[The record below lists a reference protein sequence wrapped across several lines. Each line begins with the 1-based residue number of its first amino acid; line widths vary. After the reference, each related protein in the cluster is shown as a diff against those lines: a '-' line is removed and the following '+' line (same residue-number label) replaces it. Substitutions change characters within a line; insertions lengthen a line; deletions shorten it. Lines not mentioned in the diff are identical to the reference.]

1 MPYKTLG
8 DETHPMPHT
17 PNIHQAA
24 RYWDTHS
31 VTDENSEPV
40 SEPIILRKPIASAY
54 TIRLEQDDVAKLRAI
69 ARANGV
75 GATAMARQLLLR
87 AINDHD

>member
-1 MPYKTLG
+1 
-8 DETHPMPHT
+8 MPHT
-17 PNIHQAA
+17 RNIHQAA

-40 SEPIILRKPIASAY
+40 LEPIVFNKPIASAY
-54 TIRLEQDDVAKLRAI
+54 TIRLEQADVAKLRAI

-75 GATAMARQLLLR
+75 SPTAMARKLLLR
-87 AINDHD
+87 AINDCQ